1 MDANYDF
8 LNLFSGDEGVVRLT
22 PGERL
27 FAKGDPATTMYVV
40 RTGAL
45 QVHDGNVVYE
55 TVGPGG
61 ILGEMASVDGA
72 PRSAGVRAEHAS
84 EVIAVDR
91 VRFLRMVERTPF
103 FAIRIMQVLTR
114 RLRHTNERVKLT

>member
-1 MDANYDF
+1 MDPDYDF
-8 LNLFSGDEGVVRLT
+8 LNLFGGDEGVVHLT
-22 PGERL
+22 SGERL

-40 RTGAL
+40 RSGAL
-45 QVHDGNVVYE
+45 QVHDGNVIYE

-61 ILGEMASVDGA
+61 ILGEMAIVDGA
-72 PRSAGVRAEHAS
+72 PRSAGVRAEYAS
-84 EVIAVDR
+84 EVIAIDR

-114 RLRHTNERVKLT
+114 RLRHTNERVKLA

>member
-8 LNLFSGDEGVVRLT
+8 LNLFSGDEGVVHLT
-22 PGERL
+22 PGEKL

-40 RTGAL
+40 RSGAL

-61 ILGEMASVDGA
+61 ILGEMAIVDGA
-72 PRSAGVRAEHAS
+72 PRSAGVRAEHTS
-84 EVIAVDR
+84 EVIAIDQ

>member
-1 MDANYDF
+1 MNAEFDF
-8 LNLFSGDEGVVRLT
+8 LNLFGGDEGAVRLS
-22 PGERL
+22 PGEQL

-61 ILGEMASVDGA
+61 ILGEMAIVDGGH
-72 PRSAGVRAEHAS
+72 RSAGVRAEHAS
-84 EVIAVDR
+84 EVIAIDQA
-91 VRFLRMVERTPF
+91 RFLRMVERTPF

-114 RLRHTNERVKLT
+114 RLRNSNERTRLT

>member
-1 MDANYDF
+1 MDQDFDF
-8 LNLFSGDEGVVRLT
+8 LNLFGGDEEAVRLA
-22 PGERL
+22 PGETL

-40 RTGAL
+40 RSGAL

-55 TVGPGG
+55 TVEPGG
-61 ILGEMASVDGA
+61 ILGEMAIVDGA

-84 EVIAVDR
+84 EVIAIDQ

-103 FAIRIMQVLTR
+103 FAIRVMQVLTR

>member
-1 MDANYDF
+1 LDPDFDF
-8 LNLFSGDEGVVRLT
+8 LNLFGGDEGAVRLA
-22 PGERL
+22 PGEKL

-45 QVHDGNVVYE
+45 QVHDGNVIYE

-61 ILGEMASVDGA
+61 ILGEMAIVDGA

-84 EVIAVDR
+84 EVIAIDQA
-91 VRFLRMVERTPF
+91 RFLRMVERTPF

>member
-1 MDANYDF
+1 METDYDF
-8 LNLFSGDEGVVRLT
+8 LNLFSGDEGVVQLAA
-22 PGERL
+22 GEKL
-27 FAKGDPATTMYVV
+27 FAKGDAATTMYVV

-61 ILGEMASVDGA
+61 ILGEMAIVDGA
-72 PRSAGVRAEHAS
+72 HRSAGVRAEHAS
-84 EVIAVDR
+84 EVIAIDQA
-91 VRFLRMVERTPF
+91 RFLRMVERTPF
-103 FAIRIMQVLTR
+103 FAIRIMRVLTR